1 LAAQIQ
7 SHLRHNNILRLYGYF
22 YDHSRVYLILEFAG
36 ASRCPAPEG
45 LHAPRSTRLVRA
57 ARGELYKDLQKL
69 KRFPED
75 RAAYYVGSLA
85 GSLLYCHEKVGSASC
100 ARPLDWS
107 AGAPGTRTALPRAAR
122 RGAHSRARAGRT

>member
-1 LAAQIQ
+1 M
-7 SHLRHNNILRLYGYF
+7 
-22 YDHSRVYLILEFAG
+22 YLILEFAG
-36 ASRCPAPEG
+36 APRHPAPEG
-45 LHAPRSTRLVRA
+45 LDAPRSTRHVGA

-100 ARPLDWS
+100 ARVRNTDGS
-107 AGAPGTRTALPRAAR
+107 AEAPGTRTALPRAAR
-122 RGAHSRARAGRT
+122 RGAHAGGRAGRM